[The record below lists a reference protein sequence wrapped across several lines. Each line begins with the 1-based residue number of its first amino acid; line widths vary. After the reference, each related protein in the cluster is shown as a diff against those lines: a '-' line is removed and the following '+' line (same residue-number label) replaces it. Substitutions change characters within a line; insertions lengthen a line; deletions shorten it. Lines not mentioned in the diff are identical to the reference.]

1 MLVSII
7 IPCYNAEGYVA
18 QAIDSAL
25 AQTYPHK
32 EVIVIDDG
40 STDGSLAVIQS
51 FGQRIRWE
59 TGPNRGACAA
69 RNRGIE
75 LTHGELIQFLDADDL
90 LHPEKLQR
98 QVPLI
103 LARTADIL
111 YCDWETVEVGST
123 DVNRIHASR
132 YGGEDPV
139 VFLLGHSMP
148 TPTALHWKDRLLAV
162 AGFRDALPCS
172 QERDLHLR
180 LACAGVTLGHLPEV
194 LVTVRR
200 QPGSLSADSTRVLDQ
215 HLEIVRNACHSLEQ
229 SNALTDQRRAAFAGL
244 LAKDA
249 RAYLNHGLPDKARH
263 YFTEARRI
271 HPDGGI
277 PQAYSRKTQV
287 LCRLLGPGVTQR
299 LVAWK
304 RSVITKSS

>member
-18 QAIDSAL
+18 EAIESAL

-40 STDGSLAVIQS
+40 STDGSLGVIQS
-51 FGQRIRWE
+51 FGDRIRWE

-75 LTHGELIQFLDADDL
+75 LARGELIQFLDADDL
-90 LHPEKLQR
+90 LHPEKLQH
-98 QVPLI
+98 QVPMMLG
-103 LARTADIL
+103 RTADIV
-111 YCDWETVEVGST
+111 YCDWETVEVGSKN
-123 DVNRIHASR
+123 VNRIQSSR
-132 YGGEDPV
+132 YRGEDPV

-148 TPTALHWKDRLLAV
+148 TPTALHWKDRLLGV
-162 AGFRDALPCS
+162 GGFREDLPCS

-180 LACAGVTLGHLPEV
+180 LACAGVTLAHLPEV

-200 QPGSLSADSTRVLDQ
+200 QAGSLSSDSTRVLDQ
-215 HLEIVRNACHSLEQ
+215 HLEIVWNAYRLLEEPGE
-229 SNALTDQRRAAFAGL
+229 LTDQRRAALAGL

-249 RAYLNHGLPDKARH
+249 RAYLNHGRNDKARH
-263 YFTEARRI
+263 YFHQARQI
-271 HPDGGI
+271 HPEGGI
-277 PQAYSRKTQV
+277 PQAYSPKTRCV
-287 LCRLLGPGVTQR
+287 LKLLGPTVTQKM
-299 LVAWK
+299 VNWK
-304 RSVITKSS
+304 RFNVQLG